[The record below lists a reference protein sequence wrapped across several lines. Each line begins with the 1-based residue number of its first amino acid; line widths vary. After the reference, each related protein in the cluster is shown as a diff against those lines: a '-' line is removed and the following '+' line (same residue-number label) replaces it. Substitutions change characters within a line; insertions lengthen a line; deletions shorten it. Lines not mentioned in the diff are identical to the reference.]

1 MSKKHIKT
9 QMRKLRTQTAIAK
22 KRSNKGWNG
31 EYPTLS
37 IEDDYYATADHLS
50 YSDLGDLLDRS
61 EAYAGSYN

>member
-1 MSKKHIKT
+1 
-9 QMRKLRTQTAIAK
+9 MRKLRTQANIAK
-22 KRSNKGWNG
+22 KRSNKVGHD
-31 EYPTLS
+31 YMSLS